1 MSAEENQDVFVKKQR
16 KKKEMAED
24 PVGVQMTSLM
34 DIMTILLVFL
44 LVTITSDPLNVQ
56 QNDDLVLAKSTADY
70 KPKDSIPVTVNKRS
84 VMADKSLCAGVSC
97 KIGAQPCS
105 PQDFAD
111 KARCLQKKESLQK
124 KEICSPDEVRRLDSM
139 YFYVDKRH
147 KEDGSDKSYL
157 IEPLEKELSK
167 LVKQQKEE
175 NEILGKDF
183 EGITTVICD
192 ENIPFRLLTEIVYS
206 AGKAGLY
213 DIRFAI
219 LKAGKR

>member
-1 MSAEENQDVFVKKQR
+1 MATEENQDVYVKKQR
-16 KKKEMAED
+16 KKKEGPEESA
-24 PVGVQMTSLM
+24 GVQMTSLM

-44 LVTITSDPLNVQ
+44 LVSITSDPLNIQ
-56 QNDDLVLAKSTADY
+56 QNDDLVLAKSTADD

-84 VMADKSLCAGVSC
+84 ILADKALVAQVSC
-97 KIGAQPCS
+97 KLGAQPCS
-105 PQDFAD
+105 PEDFAR
-111 KARCLQKKESLQK
+111 KAKCAAPKAT
-124 KEICSPDEVRRLDSM
+124 CAPDEQRRLDSM

-157 IEPLEKELSK
+157 IEPLQKELEK

-175 NEILGKDF
+175 NAVLQKEF

-192 ENIPFRLLTEIVYS
+192 ESIPFRLLTELVYS

-219 LKAGKR
+219 LKTAAR

>member
-1 MSAEENQDVFVKKQR
+1 MATEENQDVYVKKQR
-16 KKKEMAED
+16 KKKP
-24 PVGVQMTSLM
+24 PVEETAGVQMTSLM

-44 LVTITSDPLNVQ
+44 LVSITSDPLNIQ
-56 QNDDLVLAKSTADY
+56 QNDDLVLAKSTADD

-84 VMADKSLCAGVSC
+84 ILADKALVAQVSC
-97 KIGAQPCS
+97 KLGAQPCS
-105 PQDFAD
+105 PEDFSR
-111 KARCLQKKESLQK
+111 KAKCAAPKST
-124 KEICSPDEVRRLDSM
+124 CAPDEQRRLDSM

-157 IEPLEKELSK
+157 IEPLQKELEK

-175 NEILGKDF
+175 NALLQNKEF
-183 EGITTVICD
+183 EGITIVICD
-192 ENIPFRLLTEIVYS
+192 ESIPFRLLTELVYS

-219 LKAGKR
+219 LKTASR

>member
-1 MSAEENQDVFVKKQR
+1 MAEDQSQDGFTKKVR
-16 KKKEMAED
+16 KKKAMEED
-24 PVGVQMTSLM
+24 SGGVQMTSLM

-44 LVTITSDPLNVQ
+44 LVSITSDPLNIQ
-56 QNDDLVLAKSTADY
+56 QNDDLVLAKSTAND
-70 KPKDSIPVTVNKRS
+70 KPKDSIPITVNKRS
-84 VMADKSLCAGVSC
+84 VIADKALVAPVSC
-97 KIGAQPCS
+97 KVGAQPCS
-105 PQDFAD
+105 PDDFKR
-111 KARCLQKKESLQK
+111 KAACAAPKATCAPEEK
-124 KEICSPDEVRRLDSM
+124 RRLDSM

-157 IEPLEKELSK
+157 IEPLQKELEK

-175 NEILGKDF
+175 NAILNKEF

-192 ENIPFRLLTEIVYS
+192 ESIPFRFLTELVYS

-219 LKAGKR
+219 LKTAAR

>member
-1 MSAEENQDVFVKKQR
+1 
-16 KKKEMAED
+16 
-24 PVGVQMTSLM
+24 
-34 DIMTILLVFL
+34 
-44 LVTITSDPLNVQ
+44 
-56 QNDDLVLAKSTADY
+56 
-70 KPKDSIPVTVNKRS
+70 
-84 VMADKSLCAGVSC
+84 
-97 KIGAQPCS
+97 
-105 PQDFAD
+105 
-111 KARCLQKKESLQK
+111 
-124 KEICSPDEVRRLDSM
+124 M

>member
-1 MSAEENQDVFVKKQR
+1 MAAEDNQDVFVKKQR
-16 KKKEMAED
+16 KKKAPEPEAA
-24 PVGVQMTSLM
+24 GVQMTSLM

-44 LVTITSDPLNVQ
+44 LVSITSDPLNIQ
-56 QNDDLVLAKSTADY
+56 QNDDLVLAKSTADD
-70 KPKDSIPVTVNKRS
+70 KPKDSIPITVNKRS
-84 VMADKSLCAGVSC
+84 ILADKALVAQVSC
-97 KIGAQPCS
+97 KLGAQPCS
-105 PQDFAD
+105 PEDFKR
-111 KARCLQKKESLQK
+111 KATCDQPKSN
-124 KEICSPDEVRRLDSM
+124 CSPEELKRLSSM

-157 IEPLEKELSK
+157 IEPLKNELEK

-175 NEILGKDF
+175 NALLNDKPF

-192 ENIPFRLLTEIVYS
+192 ENIPFRLLTELVYS

-219 LKAGKR
+219 LKTAAR